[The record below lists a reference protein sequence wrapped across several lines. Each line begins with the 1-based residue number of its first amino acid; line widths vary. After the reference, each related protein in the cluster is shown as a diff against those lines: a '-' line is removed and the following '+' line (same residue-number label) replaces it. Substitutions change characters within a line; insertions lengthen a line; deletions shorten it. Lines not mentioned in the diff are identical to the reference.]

1 MTIAS
6 KLMICGR
13 CGGHATVPD
22 ELVFWTAL
30 GTGLEVVCPECLTVA
45 ENVAIADF
53 DVVGMHA
60 RGFVDPLDDR
70 ESAPTSVNG
79 EARPGPLH

>member
-1 MTIAS
+1 MTITS

-13 CGGHATVPD
+13 CGGHATVPG

-30 GTGLEVVCPECLTVA
+30 ETGLDVVCPQCLTVA

-60 RGFVDPLDDR
+60 RGLGDALDDR
-70 ESAPTSVNG
+70 DSAPTSVNG
-79 EARPGPLH
+79 ETRPGPLH

>member
-1 MTIAS
+1 MTVDS
-6 KLMICGR
+6 KTMTCGR
-13 CGGHATVPD
+13 CGGHATVPG
-22 ELVFWTAL
+22 ELVFWTAV

-60 RGFVDPLDDR
+60 REFSDPLVSR
-70 ESAPTSVNG
+70 ETSPDPASG
-79 EARPGPLH
+79 EIQPARRR